1 MYRFQHSLHSI
12 MQVYRGMIHVLK
24 CSHFMAVM
32 DGVFCLNTPWSRVW
46 YTKVRCYQSLRLSWV
61 RLWALITL
69 QTL

>member
-32 DGVFCLNTPWSRVW
+32 DGVFCLNTP
-46 YTKVRCYQSLRLSWV
+46 
-61 RLWALITL
+61 
-69 QTL
+69 